1 MKARALTAT
10 FLRSE
15 EEVAVW
21 EAWLPQ
27 AHAAQNQ
34 LAAFL
39 GGKKGA
45 IAVTCMPQGKEEDE
59 LPDSVTTRFD
69 GEYLVAGELDGFPRH
84 ALQPACLN
92 MSIVDCRCTDAFVA
106 LICGACGSG

>member
-1 MKARALTAT
+1 MSPRALTAT

-27 AHAAQNQ
+27 AHAAQTQ

-45 IAVTCMPQGKEEDE
+45 ISVTCLPQGKEEDD

-69 GEYLVAGELDGFPRH
+69 GEYLLAGELDGFPRNSLQSDFLTTLPPTLPNAVLLCL
-84 ALQPACLN
+84 AL
-92 MSIVDCRCTDAFVA
+92 D
-106 LICGACGSG
+106 

>member
-1 MKARALTAT
+1 MSARALTAT

-15 EEVAVW
+15 EEVTVW
-21 EAWLPQ
+21 ETWLPQ
-27 AHAAQNQ
+27 AHAAQIQ

-59 LPDSVTTRFD
+59 LPGSVTTRFD
-69 GEYLVAGELDGFPRH
+69 GEFLVAGELDGFPRH
-84 ALQPACLN
+84 LLQPARE
-92 MSIVDCRCTDAFVA
+92 RC
-106 LICGACGSG
+106 

>member
-1 MKARALTAT
+1 MAARELTST
-10 FLRSE
+10 LLRSE

-34 LAAFL
+34 LTAFL

-59 LPDSVTTRFD
+59 LPGSVTTRFD
-69 GEYLVAGELDGFPRH
+69 GEYLVAGELDGYPRH
-84 ALQPACLN
+84 SLQPARLN
-92 MSIVDCRCTDAFVA
+92 MSVVDCCCTDSVVA
-106 LICGACGSG
+106 LISGAFGSG